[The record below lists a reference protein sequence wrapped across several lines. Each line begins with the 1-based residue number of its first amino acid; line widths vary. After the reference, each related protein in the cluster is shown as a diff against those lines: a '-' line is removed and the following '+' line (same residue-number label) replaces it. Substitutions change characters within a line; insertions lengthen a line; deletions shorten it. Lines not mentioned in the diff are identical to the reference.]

1 MFVARRTNYFTES
14 VIREMTRI
22 IGLHGGV
29 NLAQGFPD
37 FPTPGVI
44 KEAAVDAILSDM
56 NQYSITWGAPRLRQA
71 IANKVKW
78 FPGLD
83 IDPDHHLTITCGA
96 TEAITSTLMAILNPG
111 DELIIFE
118 PYYENYGP
126 AAILADARPVMV
138 PLHPPDFSFDPQEL
152 ERSFSPKTRA
162 IIINT
167 PGNPTGKVFTL
178 DELRFIA
185 NICQER
191 DIIVVTDEVYEH
203 MTYDGFKHISMA
215 TLPGMFDRTITCNSM
230 SKTYC
235 ATGWRVGYVIANQTI
250 TKAIRKIHDFTTLG
264 APAPLQEGAVAA
276 FNLPAEYYDQLA
288 KEYLTRR
295 NSFLYYLERAE
306 LPYTKPK
313 GAYYVLVDISR
324 FGFERSMDAAI
335 WMIKEIGVAGVPGS
349 SFFQNPRNGEHL
361 IRFHFSKSQ
370 KLLDEAGERL
380 FRLRSK

>member
-1 MFVARRTNYFTES
+1 MRTSQFSES

-22 IGLHGGV
+22 FNLHGGV

-37 FPTPGVI
+37 FPTPEVI
-44 KEAAVDAILSDM
+44 KKAAVNAILSDM
-56 NQYSITWGAPRLRQA
+56 NQYSITWGSPRLRQA

-83 IDPDHHLTITCGA
+83 IDYDLHLTITCGA

-126 AAILADARPVMV
+126 AAILADAKPVV
-138 PLHPPDFSFDPQEL
+138 VSLYPPDFSFDPDEL
-152 ERSFSPKTRA
+152 KRSFSKKTKA

-167 PGNPTGKVFTL
+167 PGNPTGKVFTVE
-178 DELRFIA
+178 ELTLIA
-185 NICQER
+185 KLCCER
-191 DIIVVTDEVYEH
+191 DVIVVTDEVYEH
-203 MTYDGFKHISMA
+203 MTYDGFRHVSMA
-215 TLPGMFDRTITCNSM
+215 TLPDMFDRTVTCNSI

-235 ATGWRVGYVIANQTI
+235 ATGWRVGYVIANEKI
-250 TKAIRKIHDFTTLG
+250 TNAVRKIHDFTTLG
-264 APAPLQEGAVAA
+264 APAPLQEGAIAA
-276 FNLPAEYYDQLA
+276 FTLPIDYYDQLA
-288 KEYLTRR
+288 KDYLIRR
-295 NSFLYYLERAE
+295 DLFLNYLDQAG
-306 LPYTKPK
+306 LPYITPR

-324 FGFERSMDAAI
+324 FGFEQSMDAAI

-349 SFFQNPRNGEHL
+349 SFFHDPRKGNNL

-380 FRLRSK
+380 YRLRER